1 MRDLWT
7 LRTIV
12 LHGLDCT
19 ASGSEITTGTALYPT
34 LGWGYKVAA
43 ASGGEMS
50 RIFYIF
56 AAWIKL
62 RKVSDFLTN
71 HFFTFQPV

>member
-19 ASGSEITTGTALYPT
+19 AFGSEITSGTALHPT
-34 LGWGYKVAA
+34 LGGGYKVVAA
-43 ASGGEMS
+43 FGSEMS
-50 RIFYIF
+50 CFFYIF
-56 AAWIKL
+56 AA
-62 RKVSDFLTN
+62 
-71 HFFTFQPV
+71 